1 MVIML
6 FGWLFGSLLVSP
18 SKINNQELLNEI
30 ALDDK
35 GLKEEGN
42 WNKDRL
48 IRSFLRL
55 YNELKDWR
63 VFTLIPIFFNA
74 NVFYLYQQSVVNS
87 NTFNIRTRSLNSA
100 LYWLAQMFGGI
111 VMGAILDLTPTN
123 RRNRGIIGWVFLFVT
138 AMVIWGGG
146 YQFEKWLENRND
158 LGLLQ
163 DIDYTDGSIYLGPMF
178 LYMLY
183 GAYDSF
189 WQSFCY
195 WLMGAITNS
204 AYASGILVGL

>member
-1 MVIML
+1 
-6 FGWLFGSLLVSP
+6 
-18 SKINNQELLNEI
+18 
-30 ALDDK
+30 
-35 GLKEEGN
+35 
-42 WNKDRL
+42 
-48 IRSFLRL
+48 
-55 YNELKDWR
+55 
-63 VFTLIPIFFNA
+63 
-74 NVFYLYQQSVVNS
+74 
-87 NTFNIRTRSLNSA
+87 
-100 LYWLAQMFGGI
+100 MFGGI
-111 VMGAILDLTPTN
+111 VMGAILDLSPTN

-138 AMVIWGGG
+138 GMVIWGGG

-178 LYMLY
+178 LYMFY